1 MRIIGGKL
9 KGRTLYGFRG
19 EDIRPTSDS
28 ARESLFN
35 ILGDVSGIDFLD
47 LFCGTGAV
55 GIEALSRGA
64 VSVFNDNCISSVAL
78 TRANLKKVGVN
89 AEVCAFDALTFIKS
103 CGKKFDII
111 YLDPPYKSDVIREL
125 LDSVSEMLKDGG
137 KVVFENEKFF
147 TGTAKGLVLTDV
159 RRYGRAILH
168 FFEKQTAGAA
178 VYAGTFDPITV
189 GHEKS
194 LLSAA
199 NAFGKV
205 YLVVGENAKKS
216 PFFTEE
222 ERVALIKAAINDS
235 RVEVLKFSDFKDSTD
250 YAEFL
255 LNKGAKY
262 YVRGI
267 RNEADF
273 AYEKKA
279 EKKNA
284 ETYPFITTAYI
295 FCDEEL
301 NDVSSTKV
309 KTLIKKGS
317 DASEFIP
324 LAAREKFAEIMRKK
338 QTI

>member
-1 MRIIGGKL
+1 M
-9 KGRTLYGFRG
+9 
-19 EDIRPTSDS
+19 
-28 ARESLFN
+28 
-35 ILGDVSGIDFLD
+35 
-47 LFCGTGAV
+47 
-55 GIEALSRGA
+55 
-64 VSVFNDNCISSVAL
+64 
-78 TRANLKKVGVN
+78 
-89 AEVCAFDALTFIKS
+89 
-103 CGKKFDII
+103 
-111 YLDPPYKSDVIREL
+111 
-125 LDSVSEMLKDGG
+125 
-137 KVVFENEKFF
+137 
-147 TGTAKGLVLTDV
+147 
-159 RRYGRAILH
+159 
-168 FFEKQTAGAA
+168 
-178 VYAGTFDPITV
+178 
-189 GHEKS
+189 
-194 LLSAA
+194 
-199 NAFGKV
+199 
-205 YLVVGENAKKS
+205 
-216 PFFTEE
+216 
-222 ERVALIKAAINDS
+222 
-235 RVEVLKFSDFKDSTD
+235 EVLKFSDFKDSTD